1 MKKILMII
9 FLFVS
14 LCLYGHSQIENTFE
28 IPPEIKEI
36 IKKARLTITP
46 GVNDIYPTT
55 GDIIPGKEKQ
65 LVKFKQ
71 KYSDVS
77 MESLEDT
84 VIAMVQRYMPYT
96 DFVHHKSSIIDSL
109 QMRDFTQIDIR
120 FISETYYTENADSVV
135 VKLFDY
141 LWRNVGRGID
151 CHYRIKKDEFEIY
164 YGFYGRI
171 YEVLSRKLESKIT
184 IRKEADFIEGAMR
197 VTVRDSCLESIEGT
211 VLY

>member
-1 MKKILMII
+1 MKKILVLI
-9 FLFVS
+9 FLLS
-14 LCLYGHSQIENTFE
+14 SCWLYGSIQEENE
-28 IPPEIKEI
+28 S
-36 IKKARLTITP
+36 R
-46 GVNDIYPTT
+46 GVANTYKMIGAPFYDVYTTT
-55 GDIIPGKEKQ
+55 GDIIPGKEKR

-84 VIAMVQRYMPYT
+84 VIAMLHRYMPYT

-109 QMRDFTQIDIR
+109 QMRDFTQLDIY
-120 FISETYYTENADSVV
+120 FMTETYYTDNSDSVKV
-135 VKLFDY
+135 RPVDY

-151 CHYRIKKDEFEIY
+151 CHYRIKKGEFEIY

-171 YEVLSRKLESKIT
+171 YEAICRKLESKIT
-184 IRKEADFIEGAMR
+184 IRKKAALMEGAMR

>member
-1 MKKILMII
+1 MKKILVLI
-9 FLFVS
+9 FLMIS
-14 LCLYGHSQIENTFE
+14 CCLYGYIQEENESRGVANTYKM
-28 IPPEIKEI
+28 IGPPFYD
-36 IKKARLTITP
+36 
-46 GVNDIYPTT
+46 VYPTT

-84 VIAMVQRYMPYT
+84 VIAMLHRYMPYT

-109 QMRDFTQIDIR
+109 QMRDFTQIDIY
-120 FISETYYTENADSVV
+120 FMTETYYTDDSDSVKV
-135 VKLFDY
+135 RPVDY

-171 YEVLSRKLESKIT
+171 YEAIYRKLESKIT
-184 IRKEADFIEGAMR
+184 MRKKAALMEGAMR